1 MTKKNPHAGKPGAY
15 TTVIKLDK
23 AVIDPG
29 DYLRANFFVSGYG
42 QIDQAKLLLIA
53 PDGVPQGF
61 CSSGFTQKLIAPNQV
76 EIRQGG
82 KKERIEREFVIAI
95 ATKVS
100 VPHPNGGTVVITPF
114 SDAGGN
120 THAIHSETRRPD
132 PMLAV
137 EYQIPHDFLPGTY
150 KLTSVFTYFNGINWV
165 SDRLE
170 AQYVVRS
177 VFQRHESTIA
187 GIACAAAI
195 ATIVAALL
203 TPIGTLFTLMQLLSA
218 N

>member
-1 MTKKNPHAGKPGAY
+1 
-15 TTVIKLDK
+15 
-23 AVIDPG
+23 
-29 DYLRANFFVSGYG
+29 
-42 QIDQAKLLLIA
+42 
-53 PDGVPQGF
+53 
-61 CSSGFTQKLIAPNQV
+61 
-76 EIRQGG
+76 
-82 KKERIEREFVIAI
+82 
-95 ATKVS
+95 
-100 VPHPNGGTVVITPF
+100 
-114 SDAGGN
+114 
-120 THAIHSETRRPD
+120 
-132 PMLAV
+132 MLAV